1 MQDFKFSV
9 QAAFGFVSQ
18 SAIALI
24 MFAVSKRISQVNVV
38 YHCGKDDQMALP
50 SVDFP
55 NPLPCAYLCGFLYP
69 LPHCIIIKKW
79 LPQLNTAAA
88 HFYALIQSSYHL
100 SFLFLIYFLSRKK
113 GSAVTLMSDRHSST
127 SHLQGESTP
136 ARIQK
141 TNAMPGNPDTCFP
154 LLRLCIGA
162 TTYVSIQKNKATA
175 HENTGKPHTV
185 KNSIICLLILSP
197 ITMSYFKEKP

>member
-1 MQDFKFSV
+1 MKIYNLSALGFIIL
-9 QAAFGFVSQ
+9 AARKWISS
-18 SAIALI
+18 SAE
-24 MFAVSKRISQVNVV
+24 
-38 YHCGKDDQMALP
+38 DDQMALP

-88 HFYALIQSSYHL
+88 HFYVLIQSSYHL

-141 TNAMPGNPDTCFP
+141 TNATPGNPDTCFP

>member
-1 MQDFKFSV
+1 M
-9 QAAFGFVSQ
+9 
-18 SAIALI
+18 SACKGILQ
-24 MFAVSKRISQVNVV
+24 ISIF
-38 YHCGKDDQMALP
+38 YHCGNSDQKALP

-79 LPQLNTAAA
+79 LPQLNTATA

-100 SFLFLIYFLSRKK
+100 SFLSLIYFLSRKK

-141 TNAMPGNPDTCFP
+141 TNATPGNPDTCFP

>member
-1 MQDFKFSV
+1 MDFVLCGGRPDGSALSGLPKPF
-9 QAAFGFVSQ
+9 ALCLFV
-18 SAIALI
+18 
-24 MFAVSKRISQVNVV
+24 RISLSSPALHYN
-38 YHCGKDDQMALP
+38 KEMA
-50 SVDFP
+50 
-55 NPLPCAYLCGFLYP
+55 A
-69 LPHCIIIKKW
+69 
-79 LPQLNTAAA
+79 TAKYCDS
-88 HFYALIQSSYHL
+88 HFYPIRISLFFT
-100 SFLFLIYFLSRKK
+100 SFLPDIFPQQEK

-162 TTYVSIQKNKATA
+162 TTYVSIQKNKVTA

>member
-1 MQDFKFSV
+1 MEIYNLSALGFIIL
-9 QAAFGFVSQ
+9 AAR
-18 SAIALI
+18 
-24 MFAVSKRISQVNVV
+24 KWISQVNVV

-79 LPQLNTAAA
+79 LPQLNTATAT
-88 HFYALIQSSYHL
+88 FIQFAYH
-100 SFLFLIYFLSRKK
+100 SFLRRFSLIYSLSRKK

-127 SHLQGESTP
+127 NHLQGESTP

-175 HENTGKPHTV
+175 HENTEKPHAV
-185 KNSIICLLILSP
+185 KSSIICLLILSP

>member
-1 MQDFKFSV
+1 LEIYNLSALGFIIL
-9 QAAFGFVSQ
+9 AARKWISS
-18 SAIALI
+18 SAE
-24 MFAVSKRISQVNVV
+24 
-38 YHCGKDDQMALP
+38 DDQMALP

-69 LPHCIIIKKW
+69 LPHCIIIKNG
-79 LPQLNTAAA
+79 LPQLNTATAT
-88 HFYALIQSSYHL
+88 FIQFAYH
-100 SFLFLIYFLSRKK
+100 SFLRRFSLIYFLSRKK

>member
-1 MQDFKFSV
+1 MDFAGKRSLPLR
-9 QAAFGFVSQ
+9 QGRPDG
-18 SAIALI
+18 SALWTPASL
-24 MFAVSKRISQVNVV
+24 SGKRL
-38 YHCGKDDQMALP
+38 DL
-50 SVDFP
+50 

-100 SFLFLIYFLSRKK
+100 SFLSLIYFLSRKK

-141 TNAMPGNPDTCFP
+141 TNATPGNPDTCFP

-162 TTYVSIQKNKATA
+162 IILITNKTIDKKSSHNPYTQDYARFF
-175 HENTGKPHTV
+175 V
-185 KNSIICLLILSP
+185 
-197 ITMSYFKEKP
+197 

>member
-1 MQDFKFSV
+1 MDFAGKRSLPLR
-9 QAAFGFVSQ
+9 QGRPDG
-18 SAIALI
+18 SALWTPASL
-24 MFAVSKRISQVNVV
+24 SGKRL
-38 YHCGKDDQMALP
+38 DL
-50 SVDFP
+50 

-79 LPQLNTAAA
+79 LPQLNTATAT
-88 HFYALIQSSYHL
+88 FIQFAYH
-100 SFLFLIYFLSRKK
+100 SFLRRFSLIYSLSRKK

-127 SHLQGESTP
+127 SLLQGESTP

-141 TNAMPGNPDTCFP
+141 TNATPGNPDTCFP

>member
-1 MQDFKFSV
+1 MEIYNLSALGFIIL
-9 QAAFGFVSQ
+9 AAR
-18 SAIALI
+18 
-24 MFAVSKRISQVNVV
+24 KWISQVNVV

-50 SVDFP
+50 SVDFL

-79 LPQLNTAAA
+79 LPQLNTATAT
-88 HFYALIQSSYHL
+88 FIQFAYH
-100 SFLFLIYFLSRKK
+100 SFLRRFSLIYFLSRKK

-141 TNAMPGNPDTCFP
+141 TNATPGNPDTCFP

-175 HENTGKPHTV
+175 HENTEKPHAV

>member
-1 MQDFKFSV
+1 MDFAGKRSLPLR
-9 QAAFGFVSQ
+9 QGRPDG
-18 SAIALI
+18 SAPLTPASL
-24 MFAVSKRISQVNVV
+24 SGKRL
-38 YHCGKDDQMALP
+38 DL
-50 SVDFP
+50 

-79 LPQLNTAAA
+79 LPQLNTATAT
-88 HFYALIQSSYHL
+88 FIQFAYH
-100 SFLFLIYFLSRKK
+100 SFLRRFSLIYFLSRKK

>member
-1 MQDFKFSV
+1 MKIYNLSALGFIIL
-9 QAAFGFVSQ
+9 AAR
-18 SAIALI
+18 
-24 MFAVSKRISQVNVV
+24 KWISQVNVV

-88 HFYALIQSSYHL
+88 HFYVLIQSSYHL

-141 TNAMPGNPDTCFP
+141 TNATPGNPDTCFP

>member
-1 MQDFKFSV
+1 MDFAGKRSLPLR
-9 QAAFGFVSQ
+9 QGRPDG
-18 SAIALI
+18 SALSGLPKPFALCLL
-24 MFAVSKRISQVNVV
+24 VRISLSS
-38 YHCGKDDQMALP
+38 H
-50 SVDFP
+50 
-55 NPLPCAYLCGFLYP
+55 
-69 LPHCIIIKKW
+69 KKW

-88 HFYALIQSSYHL
+88 TFIQFAYH
-100 SFLFLIYFLSRKK
+100 SFLRRFSLIYFLSRKK